1 MPPTRTLKV
10 VDFTFV
16 DISPQFEKHG
26 ESLQEASSAARTEH
40 LSPGVSSPWQSS
52 TQLFQTR
59 QKAMDTSN
67 RIRSRAEESRTE
79 RERKHDH
86 TILHRRAG
94 NTGEA
99 GCMSLC
105 LLCHTIVLRGQS
117 HHCGVYVCVLLEH
130 LGRSLVSS
138 GVSTQERTC
147 RIIDLVQLSCLPS

>member
-1 MPPTRTLKV
+1 MLPTRTLKV

-67 RIRSRAEESRTE
+67 RIRSRAEESRSELGELT
-79 RERKHDH
+79 RSFRK
-86 TILHRRAG
+86 
-94 NTGEA
+94 
-99 GCMSLC
+99 S
-105 LLCHTIVLRGQS
+105 QS
-117 HHCGVYVCVLLEH
+117 H
-130 LGRSLVSS
+130 LGLKLMVVGISEKEMLGLGLAGRPEELQIAPLSQHRENASS
-138 GVSTQERTC
+138 EF
-147 RIIDLVQLSCLPS
+147 PH